1 MRIMRESENTQDS
14 KKALEERIANR
25 RPRIPLFEKCQSASE
40 SELESS
46 INNNTINE
54 KLNINE
60 KIQERLKQKNLDVTN
75 KHLGGPANAINK
87 RNMTG
92 STKETVSKKITSAV
106 SKTCT
111 SLETKKS
118 KSVKITDHT
127 KRDSQDNVKKSSNG
141 ENSIESLKKI
151 TDS

>member
-46 INNNTINE
+46 IN
-54 KLNINE
+54 
-60 KIQERLKQKNLDVTN
+60 N